1 MRRPKQTIE
10 TLPRKRPM
18 NKYGP
23 KDLLLGTIKTCLLL
37 VVLEIFTTAFLP
49 AMGIINFRPEFNVL
63 IVLFLAFKLE
73 TPVLA
78 WLIMIVQ
85 YVHSLFSIEGW
96 AIGAFTGVLVSMS
109 VRYLK
114 DMLDFSTAIS
124 TIIVVQIFQVA
135 WFFATSFLLSLKLGD
150 FGNFFHLFWQDIPE
164 SLALSI
170 LSPFFFFVLDRVWR
184 VKSKAVGVAI

>member
-1 MRRPKQTIE
+1 
-10 TLPRKRPM
+10 M

-23 KDLLLGTIKTCLLL
+23 KEILLGTIKTCLLL
-37 VVLEIFTTAFLP
+37 IVLEIFTTAFLP

-135 WFFATSFLLSLKLGD
+135 WFVATSFLLSLKLGD